1 MRLEDSEVSL
11 YDCISGEVFFVSE
24 LSYRIF
30 YCEQMAHFLF
40 FFTILVIIR
49 VRPFLMLEKT
59 QGGKKGRMQCVETYH
74 PHDEKSLSLVRPGFD
89 QRDYRFDSVLEME
102 SSQDMSFAQIAA
114 PVVEDVLNGFNG
126 VIMAYGQTG
135 SGKTH
140 TIFGSKGDL

>member
-1 MRLEDSEVSL
+1 
-11 YDCISGEVFFVSE
+11 
-24 LSYRIF
+24 
-30 YCEQMAHFLF
+30 MANF

-126 VIMAYGQTG
+126 VIMAYG
-135 SGKTH
+135 
-140 TIFGSKGDL
+140 

>member
-1 MRLEDSEVSL
+1 MRLEDSEVSFC
-11 YDCISGEVFFVSE
+11 DCMRCSISVMSK
-24 LSYRIF
+24 LDYRLF
-30 YCEQMAHFLF
+30 YCELMANF

>member
-11 YDCISGEVFFVSE
+11 HDCISGEVFFVSE

-102 SSQDMSFAQIAA
+102 SSQDMSFA
-114 PVVEDVLNGFNG
+114 
-126 VIMAYGQTG
+126 
-135 SGKTH
+135 
-140 TIFGSKGDL
+140 